1 MKTIAIACLT
11 ALLFGASAAAEV
23 RYETVFEDSFVDN
36 RHGWRQDVNRFVTKK
51 IANGKFVF
59 EHRRRKGRW
68 FALKKIGIDPSRD
81 FQIEAD
87 LKKVKG
93 PDEWAY
99 GIVWGGS
106 IESDSYYFFGIR
118 GTGLCFYGK
127 KTREGWRQ
135 LKEWGRH
142 AAVNRFNSAN
152 KVAIRKEGT
161 TTRFFVNDAHIGDAL
176 FENFFGDLAGFKI
189 VRNIGIEIHY
199 FLVTQGGLVSVETPA
214 GKEENADKEE
224 KPEKKFALVIG
235 NGDYASAPLAN
246 PVSDARAMAEAF
258 RRLGFDATI
267 HENITQRAMKEAVDG
282 FGQRLKGCDAGLF
295 FYSGH
300 GIQAKGQNYLM
311 PVDANPSTESEVE
324 YECVNAGRILAEM
337 EGAGCAVNI
346 VILDACRNNPFERGW
361 TRSSAGSGLAAMTA
375 PSGTLIA
382 YATAP
387 GTVAFDDSSL
397 DNHSPYAS
405 SLLKHIGTPNIS
417 ILELFQ
423 RVRKD
428 VIEVTGDRQIPWEST
443 SLTDNFY
450 FVK

>member
-1 MKTIAIACLT
+1 MKTIVIVCLT
-11 ALLFGASAAAEV
+11 ALLFGASTAAEV
-23 RYETVFEDSFVDN
+23 RCETVFEDFFIDN
-36 RHGWRQDVNRFVTKK
+36 RYGWRQDENRLVTKK

-59 EHRRRKGRW
+59 ENRRRKGRW

-93 PDEWAY
+93 SDEWAY
-99 GIVWGGS
+99 TIVWGGS
-106 IESDSYYFFGIR
+106 RESDSYYFFGIR
-118 GTGLCFYGK
+118 GTGACFYGK

-135 LKEWGRH
+135 LKVWGRN
-142 AAVNRFNSAN
+142 AAVNRFNSES
-152 KVAIRKEGT
+152 KVAIRKEKT
-161 TTRFFVNDAHIGDAL
+161 TTRFFVNDVHIGDAP

-189 VRNIGIEIHY
+189 VRNLGIEIDH
-199 FLVTQGGLVSVETPA
+199 FLVTQGALVSVEATD
-214 GKEENADKEE
+214 GKPDKAKRAE
-224 KPEKKFALVIG
+224 KPEKKVALVIG
-235 NGDYASAPLAN
+235 NGNYASAPLAN
-246 PVSDARAMAEAF
+246 PVSDARAMAEAV
-258 RRLGFDATI
+258 RRLGFDATV
-267 HENITQRAMKEAVDG
+267 HENITQRAMKEVIDG
-282 FGQRLKGCDAGLF
+282 FGRRLKGSDAGLF

-337 EGAGCAVNI
+337 EGAGCVVNI

-387 GTVAFDDSSL
+387 GTVAFDDTSR
-397 DNHSPYAS
+397 DNHSPYTS
-405 SLLKHIGTPNIS
+405 SLLKHIGTPSIS

-450 FVK
+450 FLK